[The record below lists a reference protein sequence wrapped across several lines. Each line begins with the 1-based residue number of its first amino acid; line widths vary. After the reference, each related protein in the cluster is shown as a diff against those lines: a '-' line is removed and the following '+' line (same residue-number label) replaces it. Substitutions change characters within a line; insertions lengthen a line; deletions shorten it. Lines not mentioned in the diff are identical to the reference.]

1 MDVKDTR
8 NTNDTSRVPE
18 DGTQKTG
25 DYQDAYK
32 SAQSYQ
38 TDQSVPNPNTTAVFG
53 HTSFAKNA
61 QYGHAQRKS
70 VSHINSANSGNTA
83 YMPTVSTVSFNTG
96 GDSSRTKV
104 PHRAAFIALGI
115 IIAIVAIIYAAG
127 VLIFSDHFY
136 PNTSV
141 GGIDISLLAQDEAV
155 SAIEEVES
163 SYEITVE
170 GEELEFTVTSEDAG
184 VSVDAES
191 IAEQTIQD
199 QNSWLWFMQM
209 WDTHDKTSYLVASSD
224 EGTLGDFITEQ
235 IEAFNEDAD
244 PSENASITYSV
255 NSGTYVIQDEVY
267 GSQVSADAVIE
278 AVATAIT
285 NMESTVQ
292 VTDDML
298 IQPEIL
304 STDELLTAGVDA
316 ANAMLTCDVVIM
328 SSTLG
333 IEAGEVDG
341 SVVRDW
347 ISFDDSYSPVLDED
361 AMSTWLSDLVSDYNT
376 VGTTRTYTRGDGTE
390 VTAEGGTYGWTVDT
404 SALVEAVSE
413 AISNGTQ
420 GDIEITFSQEGNGY
434 TSAGM
439 DWGAY
444 CDVDLTEQHAYYYD
458 ASGNL
463 LWDSGIVSGLPE
475 DDRDT
480 PTGIYYLNS
489 KQTDVTLIGVAD
501 ENGDPSY
508 ESDVEY
514 WMPFVD
520 NMIGLHDASWQPS
533 WVFSDAEAYKTYGS
547 HGCVNLPSD
556 AAAELYEI
564 IQIGDVVI
572 VHW

>member
-1 MDVKDTR
+1 MDDSRDTNGINR
-8 NTNDTSRVPE
+8 DPKG
-18 DGTQKTG
+18 GTQKISNH
-25 DYQDAYK
+25 QDARG
-32 SAQSYQ
+32 QH
-38 TDQSVPNPNTTAVFG
+38 V
-53 HTSFAKNA
+53 
-61 QYGHAQRKS
+61 S
-70 VSHINSANSGNTA
+70 VSRVRAANMGNTA
-83 YMPTVSTVSFNTG
+83 HIPAVSTVSFNTKTA
-96 GDSSRTKV
+96 SSRTKV

-115 IIAIVAIIYAAG
+115 IIAIVLVIYLAG
-127 VLIFSDHFY
+127 ATFFSGHFY
-136 PNTSV
+136 PSTSV
-141 GGIDISLLAQDEAV
+141 GAIDLSFLTQDEAV
-155 SAIEEVES
+155 SAIDEVES

-170 GEELEFTVTSEDAG
+170 GEGLEFTVTSEDAG
-184 VSVDAES
+184 ISVDSES
-191 IAEQTIQD
+191 VAEQAAQD
-199 QNSWLWFMQM
+199 QNSWLWFMQI
-209 WDTHDKTSYLVASSD
+209 WGSHDKTSYLVASSD
-224 EGTLGDFITEQ
+224 EGTLSDFITEQ

-244 PSENASITYSV
+244 PSEDASITYSV
-255 NSGTYVIQDEVY
+255 NSESYVIQDEVY

-285 NMESTVQ
+285 SMETTVQ

-298 IQPEIL
+298 IQPEVL

-316 ANAMLTCDVVIM
+316 ANTMLTCDVVIM

-333 IEAGEVDG
+333 IEAGEVDD
-341 SVVRDW
+341 SVISDW

-361 AMSTWLSDLVSDYNT
+361 AMSTWLSELVSNCNT

-390 VTAEGGTYGWTVDT
+390 VTVEGGTYGWTVDT
-404 SALVEAVSE
+404 SALVESVSE

-420 GDIEITFSQEGNGY
+420 GDIEISFSQEGNGY
-434 TSAGM
+434 TSEGM

-480 PTGIYYLNS
+480 PTGVYSLNN
-489 KQTDVTLIGVAD
+489 KQEDVILFGAT
-501 ENGDPSY
+501 Y
-508 ESDVEY
+508 ETEVEY
-514 WMPFVD
+514 WMPFVE
-520 NMIGLHDASWQPS
+520 NSIGLHDASWQPS
-533 WVFSDAEAYKTYGS
+533 WVFSDADAYKTYGS

-564 IQIGDVVI
+564 IQVGDPVI